1 MGVTVMRVAVMRGM
15 GLGSREAPDGIGCQG
30 VETTAIMLG

>member
-1 MGVTVMRVAVMRGM
+1 MRVTVMRVAGEGR
-15 GLGSREAPDGIGCQG
+15 REDPDGIGCQG